1 MGNSG
6 VSVSV
11 EYVFSIMTRDDSGA
25 GFGFVSNDGNVN
37 ELFVVVLSY
46 GH

>member
-11 EYVFSIMTRDDSGA
+11 EYFFSMIIRDDSDA